1 MRRDR
6 TQLNARIDHV
16 LEIFPELADRLDE
29 PAGSLSGGQQQML
42 ALAMV
47 LIHEPDVL
55 LIDELSLGLA
65 PAVVGELFGVIERLR
80 AEGQTMIIVEQSLN
94 IAMAISDRAVF
105 IEKGQVRF
113 DGPTA
118 ELAERGD
125 IARAVFLGDD
135 RPEPEDS
142 S

>member
-1 MRRDR
+1 
-6 TQLNARIDHV
+6 
-16 LEIFPELADRLDE
+16 
-29 PAGSLSGGQQQML
+29 ML

-47 LIHEPDVL
+47 LMHEPDVL

-65 PAVVGELFGVIERLR
+65 PAVVGELLEIVERLK
-80 AEGQTMIIVEQSLN
+80 AQGQTMIIVEQSLN
-94 IAMAISDRAVF
+94 IAAALSDRAVF
-105 IEKGQVRF
+105 IEKGQIRF

-135 RPEPEDS
+135 HPEPEGS